1 MHRRTMLT
9 RVSAGLG
16 AVALAGCVADENGD
30 EGTPAESETETGSGG
45 GTPGNETDGGDGT
58 ETDGGDGSI
67 EGVSLADATLSL
79 VDAGCGQQTDE
90 AAVAF
95 EADAGEVVV
104 TGTIWGSDAC
114 KIPRLAD
121 ASYHADADELVV
133 LVATQNRED
142 AQGCAQCITELDYEV
157 TAAFEGGL
165 PGQVT
170 VRHSHGD
177 DPTTVSTTSRD

>member
-1 MHRRTMLT
+1 MHRRTMLA

-30 EGTPAESETETGSGG
+30 EGTPSESETDGG
-45 GTPGNETDGGDGT
+45 DGNETDGGDGN
-58 ETDGGDGSI
+58 ETDDGDGN
-67 EGVSLADATLSL
+67 GTAVSLADASLSL
-79 VDAGCGQQTDE
+79 VHAGCGQQTDE

-114 KIPRLAD
+114 KTARLAD

-133 LVATQNRED
+133 LVATED
-142 AQGCAQCITELDYEV
+142 RSDEEEMCAECITELDYEV
-157 TAAFEGGL
+157 TAAFDGGL
-165 PGQVT
+165 PGKVT

-177 DPTTVSTTSRD
+177 DPTTVSTATRD